1 MSTDELIESAK
12 AVIGAGQKDDYTL
25 APTKHAASLEA
36 QAPALCKI
44 LRGSQLK
51 TSGSEYER
59 KDADANQAESV
70 FKEVAGKANWAV
82 FVTACLSAALLVV
95 ASLGNKSHWLFVA
108 LGCCGIASGAVGSM
122 WLFEIRQGN
131 LFQAWMNRRARA
143 EAERVRYF
151 ELVTQAA
158 ANSPT
163 SEIPLPLL
171 QLEYFRRY
179 QLDVQRTYYRRRGQE
194 HKQAADR
201 LLTLGAHAAGLG
213 ALATGFAGILGGVL
227 KPQWGSL
234 AGLATVAAA
243 LSAFTATREALSQHR
258 RNEELYGKTNEA
270 LAEFE
275 GKLDEVRV
283 AAANGD
289 RESVNQFVAA
299 VHEQLT
305 IEHKQWLDVTEN
317 TATSLANLDK
327 ALADAQ
333 SKLADSNKK
342 PTDSR
347 S

>member
-1 MSTDELIESAK
+1 
-12 AVIGAGQKDDYTL
+12 
-25 APTKHAASLEA
+25 
-36 QAPALCKI
+36 
-44 LRGSQLK
+44 
-51 TSGSEYER
+51 
-59 KDADANQAESV
+59 
-70 FKEVAGKANWAV
+70 V

-95 ASLGNKSHWLFVA
+95 ASLGDKTHWLFVT

-122 WLFEIRQGN
+122 WLFEIRQGS

-179 QLDVQRTYYRRRGQE
+179 QLDVQRTYYRRRGQA

-213 ALATGFAGILGGVL
+213 SLATGFAGILGGVL

-243 LSAFTATREALSQHR
+243 FSAFTATSEALSQHR

-275 GKLDEVRV
+275 GKLDEVRA

-289 RESVNQFVAA
+289 RESVTQFVAA

-333 SKLADSNKK
+333 SKLDSNQK
-342 PTDSR
+342 PKA
-347 S
+347 